1 MDLQLHVIWI
11 LFVIGLSFVTGELFI
26 PGGIV
31 GVIGGAL
38 IFVAAGSAI
47 YQGSTLTGVFMIVST
62 LIIIPAGIMIIM
74 PRHAVKAELSRNE
87 GFSQGQENHRLI
99 GASGLTVSP
108 LRPMG
113 TAEIEGERYSVQT
126 EHGMIDPEVQVTVT
140 RVEGNTIF
148 VREEKG

>member
-1 MDLQLHVIWI
+1 MNLELHIIWI
-11 LFVIGLSFVTGELFI
+11 LFVLGLAFVTGELFI

-38 IFVAAGSAI
+38 IIVAAGSAL
-47 YQGSTLTGVFMIVST
+47 YQGSTLTGIFMIVST

-74 PRHAVKAELSRNE
+74 PRHAVKAELSSNE
-87 GFSQGQENHRLI
+87 GFNQGHEYHRLI
-99 GASGLTVSP
+99 GASGLTISP

-113 TAEIEGERYSVQT
+113 TAEIGGERYSAQA
-126 EHGMIDPEVQVTVT
+126 EHGMIDPEVKVTVT

-148 VREEKG
+148 VRKQKG